1 MIEWPELIWPVV
13 LALAGLILGLLL
25 QRYLLHRWRMAAGE
39 EGTELRRLLPRIFTG
54 IIILWVVLAALYLT
68 LALVPMQKSLASVLQ
83 SILVVLAILSVG
95 LFLAR
100 LTSELIT
107 ANARRRNEVV
117 ATTTLFSNITRIAIL
132 GIAILI
138 ALGALQISITPL
150 LTALGVGG
158 LAVALALQDT
168 LSNFFAGIQIIA
180 SRQLKVGDFVRLD
193 PEHEGFV
200 EDITWRNTTLRS
212 YDNNRIVAPNAKL
225 ANSIT
230 INYDMKEAWLS
241 FSAPFQVPYG
251 SDLLKVERVTL
262 EAAEEVLR
270 EIPGG
275 VAGSHPAVSFTTL
288 ADSGVILSVTLQA
301 QNHPSQFA
309 LRNALV
315 KRIVARFAEE
325 GLEIALSGRAAVPQ
339 KPSR

>member
-1 MIEWPELIWPVV
+1 MIEWSELIWPVV
-13 LALAGLILGLLL
+13 LALTGLILGLLL
-25 QRYLLHRWRMAAGE
+25 QHFVLHRWRMAAGE
-39 EGTELRRLLPRIFTG
+39 EGTALRRILPRVLTG

-68 LALVPMQKSLASVLQ
+68 LALVPMQKALASTLQ
-83 SILVVLAILSVG
+83 SILVVLAILSLG

-117 ATTTLFSNITRIAIL
+117 ATTTLFSNITRIAVL

-138 ALGALQISITPL
+138 ALGYLQITITPL

-212 YDNNRIVAPNAKL
+212 YANNRIVVPNAKL

-230 INYDMKEAWLS
+230 VNYNMKEAWLS
-241 FSAPFQVPYG
+241 FSVPFQVPYG
-251 SDLLKVERVTL
+251 SDLEKVEQVTLKV
-262 EAAEEVLR
+262 AEEVLR

-275 VAGSHPAVSFTTL
+275 VADSHPVVSFSAL
-288 ADSGVILSVTLQA
+288 ADSGVSLSVALQA
-301 QNHPSQFA
+301 QDHPSQFA

-315 KRIVARFAEE
+315 KRIVARFAGE
-325 GLEIALSGRAAVPQ
+325 GLEIAFAGQPALPQKLSG
-339 KPSR
+339 

>member
-1 MIEWPELIWPVV
+1 MIEWPELIWPIV

-25 QRYLLHRWRMAAGE
+25 QGFLLRRWRMVSGS
-39 EGTELRRLLPRIFTG
+39 EGTELQQILPRVFTG

-68 LALVPMQKSLASVLQ
+68 LAVVPMQRVLASTLQ
-83 SILVVLAILSVG
+83 SILVVLAILSAG

-132 GIAILI
+132 GVAILF
-138 ALGALQISITPL
+138 ALGYLQISITPF

-212 YDNNRIVAPNAKL
+212 YANNRIVVPNAKL

-230 INYDMKEAWLS
+230 VNYNMKEAQLS

-251 SDLLKVERVTL
+251 SDLQKVERVTL

-270 EIPGG
+270 ETPGG
-275 VAGSHPAVSFTTL
+275 VAGSHPAVSFSAL
-288 ADSGVILSVTLQA
+288 ADSGVSLSVTLQA
-301 QNHPSQFA
+301 QDHPSQFA

-325 GLEIALSGRAAVPQ
+325 GLEIALSGRPAVPQ
-339 KPSR
+339 KSSG